1 MPIENITVSNSVFT
15 AREGGLLS
23 ESKNILFHNVLIRP
37 DEGPAMTINNVTDAT
52 FTLCR
57 FISPDGEQPVVT
69 TGDNKGIRM
78 GR

>member
-1 MPIENITVSNSVFT
+1 MFS

-37 DEGPAMTINNVTDAT
+37 DAGPAMTINNVSDAT

-57 FISPDGEQPVVT
+57 FISPDGEQPVVY
-69 TGDNKGIRM
+69 TGKNTGIKM